1 VIANNLHFVLLRV
14 QDDINNEQTL
24 KMMEEA
30 IEYNAVLKDAKGKK
44 KAERKKCR
52 VM

>member
-1 VIANNLHFVLLRV
+1 V

-24 KMMEEA
+24 KKIEET
-30 IEYNAVLKDAKGKK
+30 IEHSVVLKDIKDKK
-44 KAERKKCR
+44 KAERKKWR